1 MKLIIGLGNPGK
13 EYQGTRHNVGFDT
26 LRVLSEKWSSETPRS
41 KFESYVSDVA
51 IGPSG
56 SSIRALLVWPQTY
69 MNRSGLAVKQAAT
82 FYKTPVEDIIVI
94 CDDFHLP
101 AGRLRIRPQGSSG
114 GQNGLKDIANQLGT
128 EDYARL
134 RIGVGPIP
142 AGRNAAD
149 FVLGRF
155 ATKEKEEI
163 EVVLHDAAAAVA
175 CWASQGVAEAMNQFN
190 GVGQE

>member
-1 MKLIIGLGNPGK
+1 MKLVIGLGNPGK

-26 LRVLSEKWSSETPRS
+26 LRVLAEKWSSEAPKA
-41 KFESYVSDVA
+41 KFESYVSEVTM
-51 IGPSG
+51 GPVGSG
-56 SSIRALLVWPQTY
+56 TRALLVWPQTY

-82 FYKTPVEDIIVI
+82 FYKTPVEEILVL

-101 AGRLRIRPQGSSG
+101 VGRLRIRAKGSSG

-128 EDYARL
+128 EEYARL
-134 RIGVGPIP
+134 RIGVGPVP

-163 EVVLHDAAAAVA
+163 EVSLHDAAAAVA
-175 CWASQGVAEAMNQFN
+175 CWASQGVTEAMNQFN
-190 GVGQE
+190 GSD